1 MNMKKVFRYS
11 TIAIMGLA
19 LVMAVNSGCGK
30 DDKISTSELL
40 TSHPWT
46 FVKAMSTSTD
56 TTVQQGVAL
65 INAFMTNVEVTFN
78 VDGTYTLT
86 SPLINDPET
95 GTWELSSDEKLLTIK
110 SDGDSDADVNRI
122 TRISDAEL
130 VLEEDDT
137 TDDGT
142 PYTIT
147 LTFKKSS

>member
-1 MNMKKVFRYS
+1 MKKIFRYS
-11 TIAIMGLA
+11 TFAIAAVVLA
-19 LVMAVNSGCGK
+19 MTLNTGCGK
-30 DDKISTSELL
+30 DDTPSNKELL
-40 TSHPWT
+40 TSHPWK
-46 FVKAMSTSTD
+46 FDKATTTSTD
-56 TTVQQGVAL
+56 TSVLQGIAL
-65 INAFMTNVEVTFN
+65 INAFMMNSVVTFN

-137 TDDGT
+137 TDEGT